1 MTNVE
6 IIIPER
12 LLKEREVCEM
22 VGISSSTLWRWV
34 GAGLFPAQIR
44 IGPRAV
50 RWRQSEV
57 LAWIAS
63 RPTVTE

>member
-22 VGISSSTLWRWV
+22 VGISNSTLWRWV
-34 GAGLFPAQIR
+34 EAGLFPAQIR

-50 RWRQSEV
+50 RWRLSEV

-63 RPTVTE
+63 RPTVTG